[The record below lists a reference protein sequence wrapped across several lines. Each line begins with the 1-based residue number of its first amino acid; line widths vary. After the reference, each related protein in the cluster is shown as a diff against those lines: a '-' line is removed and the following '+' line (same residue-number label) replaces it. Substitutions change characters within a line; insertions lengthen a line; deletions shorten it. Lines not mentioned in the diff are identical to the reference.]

1 DEVIAIKA
9 SGQVTRSS
17 VAEVNPTG
25 RDTMGVKFVGVRGKD
40 EVIAIA
46 LNPEKPEEEGEG
58 DETEPEATDEMGNA
72 VPATDVIEA
81 DASEDAQA
89 SDE

>member
-1 DEVIAIKA
+1 M
-9 SGQVTRSS
+9 
-17 VAEVNPTG
+17 NPTG

-81 DASEDAQA
+81 DASEDGTARPMTTRTRERPT
-89 SDE
+89 SSCRGNWH